1 MLNQSILVG
10 RIAKDAE
17 ITELEDGRKVTELT
31 LAVNRSYKN
40 AEGIYETDFINC
52 VLWNGIAENVIQYCK
67 KGDLVGVKGRLE
79 TQTEVIDND
88 LQVVKTVLIAE
99 KVTFLSSKK
108 EKNEEN
114 NEDDEE

>member
-67 KGDLVGVKGRLE
+67 KGDLVGVKGRIE
-79 TQTEVIDND
+79 NINGSTP
-88 LQVVKTVLIAE
+88 QVIAE
-99 KVTFLSSKK
+99 RITFLDSNLDSKK
-108 EKNEEN
+108 R
-114 NEDDEE
+114 EDD